1 MMMRIGVLIIVL
13 ALTGKCW
20 SQPKLTQLW
29 VSDTILKTPES
40 VVFDGAGKRLLVS
53 CMHNNLTEKKGTG
66 TIASIDLEGKP
77 ISMVWSTTLNSPK
90 GMLLVNDFVFVTDI
104 NEVVA
109 IDGRNGTIL
118 KRVTV
123 DGAVFLNDIAVAE
136 DGMIYV
142 SDTRTGRIYKIEQ
155 LKASLYTE
163 GLKNPNGLLCLGKD
177 LYVLANGNLIKYDE
191 KRQATVLATGME
203 ASTDGL
209 IMVNKKDFLVS
220 CWSGVIYYVTAE
232 GKVTQLLDVRNEKI
246 NTADIGFDF
255 KKKIVYVPNF
265 YKNTVTAYQLTF

>member
-1 MMMRIGVLIIVL
+1 MMRIGVLIIVL
-13 ALTGKCW
+13 SLTGKCW

-66 TIASIDLEGKP
+66 TIAAIDLDGKP

-109 IDGRNGTIL
+109 IDARNGNIL

-191 KRQATVLATGME
+191 KRQATILATGME

-220 CWSGVIYYVTAE
+220 CWNGVIYYVTGE

-246 NTADIGFDF
+246 NTADIGYDF

-265 YKNTVTAYQLTF
+265 YKNTVTAYQLSF